1 MVGELVSVKRQGDSR
16 AELRRASR
24 RGHHGTRI
32 RVHRSLD
39 SLRFRRPGLL
49 TLLLLPFV
57 MTAAFAYSYDAL
69 LSGWESVLR
78 FGIER
83 LSVAGSV
90 ERVTV
95 PMLVFPLQ
103 VLTIHVNS
111 GYPDPFIWW
120 ATAAMV
126 GVVMLASFYLP
137 EWALPLAYVLRVGCV
152 VQAISLLVFYFWP
165 TSFPY
170 DAPRHLRDCFALGVA
185 MIGLVPW
192 VHALTYYVFDFGI
205 LRKIALSAFTMVFL
219 TCYLPVKILVH
230 AYILDHF
237 SLLFMPILFL
247 ALGVA
252 IDVFMLIALYAW
264 GMSWDVAHD

>member
-1 MVGELVSVKRQGDSR
+1 MSEKRQRDTL

-24 RGHHGTRI
+24 LGHHGTEI

-39 SLRFRRPGLL
+39 SLRHRRPGLL

-57 MTAAFAYSYDAL
+57 VTAVFAFGYGEL
-69 LSGWESVLR
+69 LSGWEWVLR
-78 FGIER
+78 LGIER

-95 PMLVFPLQ
+95 PILGFSLP
-103 VLTIHVNS
+103 VLTVHVS
-111 GYPDPFIWW
+111 SWYPDPFVWW
-120 ATAAMV
+120 TTAAMV
-126 GVVMLASFYLP
+126 AAVTLASFYLP
-137 EWALPLAYVLRVGCV
+137 ESALPLAYVLRIGCA
-152 VQAISLLVFYFWP
+152 VQAISLLVFSIWP
-165 TSFPY
+165 ASFPY

-185 MIGLVPW
+185 IIGLVPW

-230 AYILDHF
+230 AYILDRF
-237 SLLFMPILFL
+237 SLMFMPILFL
-247 ALGVA
+247 ALSVA
-252 IDVFMLIALYAW
+252 IDVFILIALYAW
-264 GMSWDVAHD
+264 GMSWDAAHD